1 MTLRSPP
8 ASEDQVE
15 LFSAMFNDITARDA
29 RDAMEMPF
37 LSLSKQPRF
46 RPIHYASHGLEV
58 TVSGGP
64 PYGIATIWDWDL
76 IMWLLA
82 QVRQAIDRGEP
93 VSRRIAFHRYAFL
106 KDARR
111 AQGGSQYQRL
121 EDSIARLKNTTVV
134 TTIRATKR
142 RTVMFSWIE
151 FADIERDENGHLA
164 RAIVVLP
171 EWLFDAVSN
180 CSLVLSLHRDYFLL
194 TGGIERWLYRF
205 VRKGAGRNRGGW
217 RWRMRTLH
225 ERSGTT
231 QDFKYF
237 AREVRS
243 IAAAGKLLDY
253 KLQLVEERGE
263 TYLHARRIGSDIAL
277 KAEPARASMPRYP
290 SLRTTTYEHAKRIA
304 PTFDIYTLERDW
316 REATTR
322 NGIELKN
329 PDGAFLAWCKQV
341 ASRRIA

>member
-1 MTLRSPP
+1 MSLRSPP
-8 ASEDQVE
+8 SNDAQMG
-15 LFSAMFNDITARDA
+15 LFSAIFTDIAIRDA
-29 RDAMEMPF
+29 REAMEMPF

-46 RPIHYASHGLEV
+46 RPIHYTSRKVEV

-76 IMWLLA
+76 IMWLLS

-93 VSRRIAFHRYAFL
+93 VSRKVVFHRYAFL

-121 EDSIARLKNTTVV
+121 EDAIARLKNTNIV

-151 FADIERDENGHLA
+151 YADIERDAQGNLA

-171 EWLFDAVSN
+171 EWLFEAVSN
-180 CSLVLSLHRDYFLL
+180 RSLILSLHHDYFLL

-217 RWRMRTLH
+217 KWTM
-225 ERSGTT
+225 
-231 QDFKYF
+231 Q
-237 AREVRS
+237 
-243 IAAAGKLLDY
+243 LDINI
-253 KLQLVEERGE
+253 Q
-263 TYLHARRIGSDIAL
+263 
-277 KAEPARASMPRYP
+277 
-290 SLRTTTYEHAKRIA
+290 
-304 PTFDIYTLERDW
+304 
-316 REATTR
+316 
-322 NGIELKN
+322 
-329 PDGAFLAWCKQV
+329 
-341 ASRRIA
+341 